1 MKLNKNIKIREENF
15 GGLLANIDNGKIY
28 KINKSAKLILNLM
41 ADYKNTDDLIKN
53 LEKEYEL
60 NEKTKKEIREF
71 ISLLKEKKIIL

>member
-1 MKLNKNIKIREENF
+1 
-15 GGLLANIDNGKIY
+15 
-28 KINKSAKLILNLM
+28 M

-71 ISLLKEKKIIL
+71 ISLLKEKKNYFVINSTFFIFFGITK